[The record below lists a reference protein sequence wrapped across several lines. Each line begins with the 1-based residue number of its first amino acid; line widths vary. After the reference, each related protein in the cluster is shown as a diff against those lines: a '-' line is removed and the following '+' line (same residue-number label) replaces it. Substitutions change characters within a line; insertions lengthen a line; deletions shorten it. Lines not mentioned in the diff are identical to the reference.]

1 MRAKERAELG
11 AYGNRIAN
19 LGTPGLYRRF
29 GVAETAPGR
38 PGAGKVSGRRRRGLV
53 RCGAGFLV
61 KPLDLC
67 CEVSELYLCLRLSS
81 IVLKSWSYFR

>member
-1 MRAKERAELG
+1 MK
-11 AYGNRIAN
+11 
-19 LGTPGLYRRF
+19 F
-29 GVAETAPGR
+29 GREFGR
-38 PGAGKVSGRRRRGLV
+38 EFDREFGREFGS
-53 RCGAGFLV
+53 CGAGFLV

>member
-29 GVAETAPGR
+29 GFAETAPGR
-38 PGAGKVSGRRRRGLV
+38 PGMVKILEQV
-53 RCGAGFLV
+53 R
-61 KPLDLC
+61 
-67 CEVSELYLCLRLSS
+67 
-81 IVLKSWSYFR
+81 